1 MNQNEIIKFSPGTP
15 ALNGDVPAILTEFV
29 SLLKW
34 NITVKFTRTQDET
47 LTDEGYKVDLQA
59 SGATIQAASDRG
71 LFYGFQTLIRLC
83 NESEIHPVFLKE
95 SPCSDRRGL
104 KLYLPAPDANGIRE
118 FKKII
123 DFAAFCKCNFL
134 LLELGGAL
142 EFKQHP
148 EINEGYVK
156 YAAEMQEYP
165 GKTLD
170 IQHKAPWRKNSIH
183 TENGGGGIV
192 SQQQLLELVE
202 YCRARFIEVIP
213 EMPSLSHCDYLLV
226 NHRELAERPE
236 DPYPDTCCPLNPGYH
251 RIFNDLLDEV
261 IDLVKP
267 AMIHIGHD
275 EYYTTCLCEKCKD
288 RSAPELYA
296 ADIDRIANYL
306 ESKGVKCA
314 IWGEKLLNS
323 HWRNGEP
330 IGGAEIPE
338 TEQYQAVP
346 AFYPA
351 ADLIQSKPV
360 IFHWYWN
367 VDRDLEQV
375 YSNHGWDYILAN
387 FTPARCKDWTRRI
400 HAAHAKGT
408 CISNWG
414 TTSMRT
420 LQRNGVLYDLMYG
433 SLLTWEQYGE
443 DTYPAINEETFRRMY
458 AYLTPQNE
466 NGILTVT
473 HTVQTP
479 IQFKYFFDGY
489 QLDENK
495 YFLGNHVFRSA
506 DDGVIYRF
514 PVIFGTN
521 ISNSNVFSA
530 RKDDPESIQD
540 AYDID
545 LQYFEISGETLPRR
559 DANGTMWYQ
568 CCYRMLAA
576 CSKLEYLRFETAN
589 ELVPPVRLKDF
600 TLQ

>member
-1 MNQNEIIKFSPGTP
+1 MSHNQIIKFSPGCP
-15 ALNGDVPAILTEFV
+15 SLSGDVPAILTEFV

-34 NITVKFTRTQDET
+34 NISVIFTRIQDNAFPN
-47 LTDEGYKVDLQA
+47 EGYELNLES
-59 SGATIQAASDRG
+59 SGATIQAASERG

-83 NESEIHPVFLKE
+83 NESEIHAVTIKE
-95 SPCSDRRGL
+95 SPGADRRGL
-104 KLYLPAPDANGIRE
+104 KLYLPAPDAEGISE

-123 DFAAFCKCNFL
+123 DYAAFCKCNFL

-170 IQHKAPWRKNSIH
+170 IQNKAPWRKNSIH
-183 TENGGGGIV
+183 TENGGGKIV
-192 SQQQLLELVE
+192 TQQQFQEMVE
-202 YCRARFIEVIP
+202 YCRKRFIEVIP

-251 RIFNDLLDEV
+251 QIFNDLLDEV
-261 IDLVKP
+261 IDLIHP

-275 EYYTTCLCEKCKD
+275 EYYTMCLCPKCKGK
-288 RSAPELYA
+288 SAPELYA
-296 ADIDRIANYL
+296 ADIDRIAGYL
-306 ESKGVKCA
+306 ELKGVKCA
-314 IWGEKLLNS
+314 VWGEKFLDS
-323 HWRNGEP
+323 HWRNGEA
-330 IGGAEIPE
+330 IGGAEIPA
-338 TEQYQAVP
+338 TEQYEAVP
-346 AFYPA
+346 ALYPS
-351 ADLIQSKPV
+351 ADLLKSKPV

-367 VDRDLEQV
+367 VNRDLEQV
-375 YSNHGWDYILAN
+375 YSNHGWEYILAN
-387 FTPARCKDWTRRI
+387 FTPQRCKDWTRRI
-400 HAAHAKGT
+400 QAEYAKGI

-433 SLLTWEQYGE
+433 SILLWEKYAE
-443 DTYPAINEETFRRMY
+443 DTYPAINAEVFQRMY
-458 AYLTPQNE
+458 KYLTPQADK
-466 NGILTVT
+466 ILTVT

-489 QLDENK
+489 QLDEEK
-495 YFLGNHVFRSA
+495 YFLGHHVFRSA
-506 DDGVIYRF
+506 DNGTIYRF

-545 LQYFEISGETLPRR
+545 LQYFEISGETLPAR
-559 DANGTMWYQ
+559 DADGIMWYQ
-568 CCYRMLAA
+568 CRYRLPAE

-589 ELVPPVRLKDF
+589 ELVPPVRVKDF